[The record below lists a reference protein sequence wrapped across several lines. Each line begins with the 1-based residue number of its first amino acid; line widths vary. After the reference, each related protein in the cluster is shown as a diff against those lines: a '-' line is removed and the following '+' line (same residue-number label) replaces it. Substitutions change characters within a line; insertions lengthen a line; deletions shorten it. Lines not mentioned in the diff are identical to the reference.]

1 MNLKKAALLS
11 QKVLKPYKTLLFT
24 KSSKLGD
31 LLSVKVWDRHIIP
44 YVLLIAGLDGI
55 VTFVIPSPGQDTV
68 DS

>member
-31 LLSVKVWDRHIIP
+31 LLSFKVWDRHIIP
-44 YVLLIAGLDGI
+44 YVLLIAALM
-55 VTFVIPSPGQDTV
+55 VL
-68 DS
+68 